1 MFNSNT
7 LEHKAAFEYY
17 CALLNSTTKHYS
29 PKEQHSIM
37 TILEKVDL
45 DSRTVGLFQKHETT
59 TSLTSNEK
67 HTKDKENERFNHF
80 SSIMEV
86 PKRPAQTQEVGPM
99 KKKAGGME
107 LF

>member
-7 LEHKAAFEYY
+7 LEHKAVSEYY
-17 CALLNSTTKHYS
+17 CAFLNSTPKHYS
-29 PKEQHSIM
+29 LQRTTNLSSIM

-45 DSRTVGLFQKHETT
+45 DSRTVGLFQTN
-59 TSLTSNEK
+59 NEK
-67 HTKDKENERFNHF
+67 HTKDKENERFSHF

-86 PKRPAQTQEVGPM
+86 PKRSAQTQEIGPM

-107 LF
+107 LP